1 MMSRHLFF
9 SSLTI
14 VALFH
19 AISAFQRP
27 TASLPL
33 IRKHSFP
40 PLPRIHSPHLT
51 VCFAGENETDTN
63 VSDEK
68 EKASDSSKRQM
79 LKFAVPALGIYLMQP
94 LLSNIDNSFVGR
106 TVGSAGL
113 AALSPATL
121 CIDQA
126 LYLFSFLSRATTGL
140 ASRAYAS
147 NSSDEAG
154 SVEAARD
161 AASPALTVSLVC
173 GAALTLM
180 YAFRTPALLQLLNV
194 DPLLR
199 TSATSY
205 IHWRGATAWAAM
217 AQNVCLSLFMV
228 TRDVI
233 TPLKII
239 SCAAVVNVIGD
250 ALFCVWPIRGG
261 CEYFNQNLQK
271 ALNIFSSHSLNS
283 INLLFLERWRRG
295 CSYNMCHIDQLFLDG
310 GSSSKETTA
319 SRSACSKEV

>member
-1 MMSRHLFF
+1 MITSGVLSRHLFVC
-9 SSLTI
+9 SLTL
-14 VALFH
+14 VALFIFN
-19 AISAFQRP
+19 AVETISAFQRP
-27 TASLPL
+27 TPSLPL
-33 IRKHSFP
+33 LRTHSFP
-40 PLPRIHSPHLT
+40 PSLRIHSPHLT
-51 VCFAGENETDTN
+51 VCFAGENE
-63 VSDEK
+63 VSDEIDK
-68 EKASDSSKRQM
+68 ASDDKASDSSKRQM

-106 TVGSAGL
+106 TVGRAGL

-147 NSSDEAG
+147 NSSDG
-154 SVEAARD
+154 SGNIEAARN

-180 YAFRTPALLQLLNV
+180 YSFRTPALLQILNV

-239 SCAAVVNVIGD
+239 SCAALVNVIGD
-250 ALFCVWPIRGG
+250 AMFCVWPIRGG
-261 CEYFNQNLQK
+261 CEYLT
-271 ALNIFSSHSLNS
+271 S
-283 INLLFLERWRRG
+283 IQ
-295 CSYNMCHIDQLFLDG
+295 HPQ
-310 GSSSKETTA
+310 
-319 SRSACSKEV
+319 

>member
-1 MMSRHLFF
+1 MMLSGVLSRHVFVC
-9 SSLTI
+9 SLTLA
-14 VALFH
+14 ALFIFN
-19 AISAFQRP
+19 AVVTISAFQRP
-27 TASLPL
+27 TPSLPL
-33 IRKHSFP
+33 LRTHSFP
-40 PLPRIHSPHLT
+40 LSPRIHSPQT
-51 VCFAGENETDTN
+51 VCFAGENE
-63 VSDEK
+63 VSDESDK
-68 EKASDSSKRQM
+68 ASGDKASDSSKRQM
-79 LKFAVPALGIYLMQP
+79 LKFAIPALGIYLMQP

-106 TVGSAGL
+106 TVGRAGL

-147 NSSDEAG
+147 NSSDGAG
-154 SVEAARD
+154 NVEAARN

-180 YAFRTPALLQLLNV
+180 YSIRTPALLQILNV

-250 ALFCVWPIRGG
+250 AMFCVWPIRGG
-261 CEYFNQNLQK
+261 CEYL
-271 ALNIFSSHSLNS
+271 AS
-283 INLLFLERWRRG
+283 I
-295 CSYNMCHIDQLFLDG
+295 
-310 GSSSKETTA
+310 
-319 SRSACSKEV
+319 